1 MLGLVDAA
9 AFPDEPVTS
18 PSRES
23 RLGALVRH
31 PQLSAAL
38 LALLIGF
45 ASVFSAVIAWRA
57 SLASI
62 DSSRYQSLAV
72 QQQARREQIERE
84 LEGIVEQDQRFV
96 VEFQEDA
103 LAARELQ
110 AQADS
115 IRATDPDAADILDLE
130 AQSRLAMARAT
141 KPFFLG
147 ATGITLDANGTVP
160 YDSAYVLRNLS
171 ESNTEL
177 RELRTSNVSGLA
189 SRGNAKSIN
198 LVAVAALIVAALFFL
213 TIAQVSRGRVRLR
226 QAFFIVG
233 GVMVLV
239 GALVFIFVEVLA

>member
-18 PSRES
+18 PPRES

-38 LALLIGF
+38 LALLIGL

-96 VEFQEDA
+96 AEFQEDA

-141 KPFFLG
+141 KHQVG
-147 ATGITLDANGTVP
+147 QWSRWRSAGITVKT
-160 YDSAYVLRNLS
+160 
-171 ESNTEL
+171 
-177 RELRTSNVSGLA
+177 VSGRSLA
-189 SRGNAKSIN
+189 RM
-198 LVAVAALIVAALFFL
+198 
-213 TIAQVSRGRVRLR
+213 LR
-226 QAFFIVG
+226 MSCTTAEPQ
-233 GVMVLV
+233 
-239 GALVFIFVEVLA
+239 